1 MKYYVIYIPAWR
13 TFMFLNRL
21 FLLRITSDFNE
32 VIQLQLQ
39 EYIKYKGEPP
49 GYMTKALVHTNQ
61 VFSVIKTWVVPFG
74 L

>member
-1 MKYYVIYIPAWR
+1 MKYYVLYIPAWR
-13 TFMFLNRL
+13 TFIFLDRL

-39 EYIKYKGEPP
+39 EYIRHKGNARV
-49 GYMTKALVHTNQ
+49 YMTKEVVYLTQ
-61 VFSVIKTWVVPFG
+61 FFSVIKTWVGPFG